1 MDEAVALAHLAGAGG
16 HQVDGA
22 PPGVGDQV
30 NAVGDGL
37 AHGLDVALQI
47 GDAVRIVDGAVLF
60 DLVVGAH
67 AVLDHHQR
75 NLVTGV
81 NLVEGDAQA
90 QRVDLPTPVGGL
102 QVGVLAAKGHV
113 ALGHLVVL
121 VGTHGAGHVVAKGV
135 EVDLAV
141 GDILQVAV
149 LHREL
154 DAVLGPEALGVERVL
169 AAHLHVGAV
178 PVHGVHLLLRGEHVD
193 RIARGGVGEDE
204 AIHVAH
210 LELRVVLVSVAHDAA
225 AGHELVMQGLEA
237 LLSGGLDGARRAL
250 EALDQAGLH
259 HGAHV
264 HGAAVDLVEGEPE
277 LNLVLVAV
285 KDGLAV
291 LLEEADELAACPAV
305 VLLDQVI
312 GHLVVREGHERLDV
326 VSAQAVEN
334 AVVEGETGLVGLGV
348 VAVGEDTAPRD
359 GHAEHVE
366 AHLGEQRNVL
376 LVVMVEID
384 AVMVGIEAVGVD
396 IDRDLARLLV
406 AAAQEVVVDGSAA
419 AVHVPSALKLVGG
432 GGATPIETLGEL
444 DVCHEHLLCIV
455 GR

>member
-30 NAVGDGL
+30 DAVGDGL

-47 GDAVRIVDGAVLF
+47 GDAVRIVDGAVLL

-102 QVGVLAAKGHV
+102 QVGILAAKGHV

-149 LHREL
+149 LHRKL

-210 LELRVVLVSVAHDAA
+210 LELRVVLVGVAHDAA
-225 AGHELVMQGLEA
+225 AGDKLMMQGLEA
-237 LLSGGLDGARRAL
+237 LLSGGLDGTCRAL
-250 EALDQAGLH
+250 EALDQASFH
-259 HGAHV
+259 HGAYV
-264 HGAAVDLVEGEPE
+264 HGAAVNLVEGEPE
-277 LNLVLVAV
+277 FDLVLIAV
-285 KDGLAV
+285 EDGLAV
-291 LLEEADELAACPAV
+291 LLKEADELAACPAV

-312 GHLVVREGHERLDV
+312 GHLVVRERHERLDV
-326 VSAQAVEN
+326 VSTQAVED
-334 AVVEGETGLVGLGV
+334 AVVEGEAGLVGLGV
-348 VAVGEDTAPRD
+348 VAVGENTAPGD

-376 LVVMVEID
+376 LVVMVEVD
-384 AVMVGIEAVGVD
+384 AVMVGIEAVGID
-396 IDRDLARLLV
+396 IDRNLAWLLV
-406 AAAQEVVVDGSAA
+406 AAAQEVVVDRRTA
-419 AVHVPSALKLVGG
+419 AVNVPSALKLIGG
-432 GGATPIETLGEL
+432 GSATPIETLGESHK
-444 DVCHEHLLCIV
+444 CLLAHACC
-455 GR
+455 